1 MPEEITGFKIQRAN
15 LSIIMEKEEI
25 AEQLDILH
33 KAPTTRYQGSKRS
46 LLPWIYENLKSLP
59 FETVL
64 DGFGGTGSVSY
75 LFKLMNKK
83 VTFNDILPS
92 NCMTGLALIE
102 NDSVT
107 LDEEDLGFI
116 SHRNG
121 FEYPTFIE
129 DAFKGIYYTTDE
141 NRLLDVMA
149 LNIRMLSEKYKG
161 DILTKKQALAYHV
174 LFQACLCK
182 RPFNLFHR
190 KNLSLRTA
198 RDVKRSFGNK
208 KTWNTGFGKLIKRFN
223 EEVTNKVFSNG
234 FRHEALSQDIIDI
247 KNRKFDL
254 VYIDPPYARI
264 DDKTPKDYHE
274 LYHFLD
280 GMVDYD
286 NWAKKINL
294 NTKNKRLVKQKNH
307 WNEGNIEDNF
317 KALFEKFKDSI
328 IVVSYGEPGSP
339 SIYKIKKLL
348 LKYKSK
354 VRIAKKEYKYK
365 LNHRN
370 GHGLYEVLIIGE

>member
-1 MPEEITGFKIQRAN
+1 MRKKKIT
-15 LSIIMEKEEI
+15 
-25 AEQLDILH
+25 EQLDVLH

-46 LLPWIYENLKSLP
+46 ILPWIYENLKSLP

-64 DGFGGTGSVSY
+64 DGFGGTSSVSY

-92 NCMTGLALIE
+92 NYMTGLALIE

-116 SHRNG
+116 SHQNG

-129 DAFKGIYYTTDE
+129 DTFKGIYYTTDE

-149 LNIRMLSEKYKG
+149 LNIKMFSEKYKG
-161 DILTKKQALAYHV
+161 ALLSKKQALAYHV

-190 KNLSLRTA
+190 KNLSLRIA
-198 RDVKRSFGNK
+198 RDIKRSFGNM
-208 KTWNTGFGKLIKRFN
+208 KTWNTSFGKLIERFN
-223 EEVTNKVFSNG
+223 EEISNKIFSNG
-234 FRHEALSQDIIDI
+234 FKHEALSRDILDI
-247 KNRKFDL
+247 KNKKFDL
-254 VYIDPPYARI
+254 VYLDPPYARKE
-264 DDKTPKDYHE
+264 DKMPKDYQE

-294 NTKNKRLVKQKNH
+294 NTKNKRLIRQKNR
-307 WNEGNIEDNF
+307 WNEDNIEDNF
-317 KALFEKFKDSI
+317 KILFEEFRDSI

-370 GHGLYEVLIIGE
+370 GHGLYEVLLIGE

>member
-1 MPEEITGFKIQRAN
+1 MK
-15 LSIIMEKEEI
+15 KEENI
-25 AEQLDILH
+25 EQLDILH
-33 KAPTTRYQGSKRS
+33 KVPTTRYQGSKRS
-46 LLPWIYENLKSLP
+46 ILPWIHDNLKSLQ
-59 FETVL
+59 FKTVL

-75 LFKLMNKK
+75 LFKLMNKT

-92 NCMTGLALIE
+92 NRMTGMALIE

-107 LDEEDLGFI
+107 LNEDDLEFI
-116 SHRNG
+116 LHRNG
-121 FEYPTFIE
+121 FKYSNFIE
-129 DAFKGIYYTTDE
+129 DTFKGIYYTCEE

-149 LNIRMLSEKYKG
+149 FNIRMLSEKYKG

-174 LFQACLCK
+174 LFQSCLCK

-198 RDVKRSFGNK
+198 RDIKRSFGNQ

-234 FRHEALSQDIIDI
+234 FRHKAISQDIIDI
-247 KNRKFDL
+247 KNRKYDL
-254 VYIDPPYARI
+254 VYLDPPYARI
-264 DDKTPKDYHE
+264 DDKAPKDYHE
-274 LYHFLD
+274 LYHFLN
-280 GMVDYD
+280 GMVDYA
-286 NWAKKINL
+286 NWAKKINMD
-294 NTKNKRLVKQKNH
+294 TKNKRLVKQKNH

-317 KALFEKFKDSI
+317 KTLFEKFKDSI

>member
-46 LLPWIYENLKSLP
+46 ILPWIYENLKSLP

-129 DAFKGIYYTTDE
+129 DTFKGIYYTADE

-149 LNIRMLSEKYKG
+149 LNIKMLSEKYKG
-161 DILTKKQALAYHV
+161 
-174 LFQACLCK
+174 
-182 RPFNLFHR
+182 
-190 KNLSLRTA
+190 
-198 RDVKRSFGNK
+198 
-208 KTWNTGFGKLIKRFN
+208 
-223 EEVTNKVFSNG
+223 
-234 FRHEALSQDIIDI
+234 
-247 KNRKFDL
+247 
-254 VYIDPPYARI
+254 
-264 DDKTPKDYHE
+264 
-274 LYHFLD
+274 
-280 GMVDYD
+280 
-286 NWAKKINL
+286 
-294 NTKNKRLVKQKNH
+294 
-307 WNEGNIEDNF
+307 
-317 KALFEKFKDSI
+317 
-328 IVVSYGEPGSP
+328 
-339 SIYKIKKLL
+339 
-348 LKYKSK
+348 
-354 VRIAKKEYKYK
+354 
-365 LNHRN
+365 
-370 GHGLYEVLIIGE
+370 